1 MKKIINAVLVLS
13 IVITTS
19 PLQSFALSEQT
30 RSANVNTTQTGVTNN
45 RDGRVKKFNTNTERL
60 NFIKT
65 KFKEVRKKN
74 IGDSFVER
82 DPTLRAKKVR
92 TLIEGFRD
100 RKKNKKEVLVT
111 ATGGLESVQSYI
123 TNVDESA
130 SVQAIGNNMYSV
142 VFQDGKNLDAT
153 YFQDIDT

>member
-130 SVQAIGNNMYSV
+130 SVQEIGNNMYSV